1 MTLHLVNVLTDGEIF
16 FFKRLLKNF
25 LKYSLVF
32 PWKEL
37 MGNLSFPLRVAGV
50 LMGHSPPDKP
60 RGCPSSLLSLA
71 EL

>member
-1 MTLHLVNVLTDGEIF
+1 MARF
-16 FFKRLLKNF
+16 FLKRLLKNF
-25 LKYSLVF
+25 KKYSLVF

-50 LMGHSPPDKP
+50 PMSHSLLDRPHG
-60 RGCPSSLLSLA
+60 RPSSLLPLA